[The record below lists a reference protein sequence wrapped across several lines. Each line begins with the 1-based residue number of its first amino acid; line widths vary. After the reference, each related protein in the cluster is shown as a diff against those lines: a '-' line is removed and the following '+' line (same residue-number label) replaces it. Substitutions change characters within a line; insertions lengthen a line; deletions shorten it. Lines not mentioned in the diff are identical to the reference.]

1 MASWDAVQ
9 PQHVRQA
16 AAEFDQLGQ
25 EEFLARYGF
34 GPARRYLL
42 IIGGREYDSK
52 AVLGAAYGHATGR
65 PLRSAEFSGGTLGA
79 ARVLRALGFEIR
91 ELHSPPP

>member
-16 AAEFDQLGQ
+16 AAEFDQLGR

-34 GPARRYLL
+34 GKARRYLL
-42 IIGGREYDSK
+42 IIGCREYDSK

-65 PLRSAEFSGGTLGA
+65 PLPSAEFSVSAIMKLGSGA
-79 ARVLRALGFEIR
+79 GYVGQSRSVI
-91 ELHSPPP
+91 